1 MAAVT
6 APTVRSQGAAPDA
19 VPAAVP
25 NAAPAVGAVRPRLQ
39 QVAYDGGRMTAL
51 VRPARGAGPGVPGPA
66 QPLSAQGMRAGN
78 LALVLERLPAGGASR
93 AQVAA
98 ATGLTKSSVSGIV
111 RDLIAAGFLREGGQL
126 RDGVPG
132 RPGTMVSLDRD
143 HFAGLG
149 LAFGV
154 GTVSACVVDL
164 GQRVRVRHVRELD
177 NAHLSPA
184 QVFQTIGEL
193 AAEALLGAQELG
205 LRLVGCALAAPGPV
219 DDVRGVLR
227 HAPNLGWSDV
237 GIRDLLVSCLAAH
250 GFSESDAGTVPGLP
264 AVENEAQLA
273 ALGELWFGDG
283 RGLGDYV
290 SVFGDVGIGGAIVVN
305 SDVFRGATGLAGEL
319 GHVVVDPAG
328 APCGCGG
335 RGCLETVAGLT
346 AISRR
351 AGLAGTG
358 AASAGG
364 GRGPLAELRRAL
376 SERHPAALD
385 AVDVAGSALGCALA
399 SVVDVVDPRSVIVGG
414 SLSSLQPWLAEV
426 VGAVLAAHAMP
437 RARPAPQLVWS
448 RLGASAAVL
457 GAAGLVVARAL
468 ADPGPLV
475 AAVAVSAS

>member
-1 MAAVT
+1 
-6 APTVRSQGAAPDA
+6 
-19 VPAAVP
+19 
-25 NAAPAVGAVRPRLQ
+25 
-39 QVAYDGGRMTAL
+39 
-51 VRPARGAGPGVPGPA
+51 
-66 QPLSAQGMRAGN
+66 MRASN

-98 ATGLTKSSVSGIV
+98 ATGLTRSSVSGIV
-111 RDLIAAGFLREGGQL
+111 RDLITAGFLREGGQV

-132 RPGTMVSLDRD
+132 RPGTVVSLDRN

-164 GQRVRVRHVRELD
+164 GHRVRVRHVRDLD
-177 NAHLSPA
+177 NTRLTPV
-184 QVFQTIGEL
+184 QVFEAIGEL
-193 AAEALLGAQELG
+193 AAEALQGARQSG

-250 GFSESDAGTVPGLP
+250 GFSANDAATLPGLP

-273 ALGELWFGDG
+273 ALGELWFGDD
-283 RGLGDYV
+283 RGLRDYV
-290 SVFGDVGIGGAIVVN
+290 SVFGDVGIGGAIVIN
-305 SDVFRGATGLAGEL
+305 GDVFRGAAGLAGEL

-351 AGLAGTG
+351 AGLAAAG
-358 AASAGG
+358 ASVAAGGG
-364 GRGPLAELRRAL
+364 GRGPLADLRRAL
-376 SERHPAALD
+376 SELDSAALD
-385 AVDVAGSALGCALA
+385 AVGVAGSALGCALA
-399 SVVDVVDPRSVIVGG
+399 SVVDVVDPRAVVIGG
-414 SLSSLQPWLAEV
+414 SLSSLEPWLAEV
-426 VGAVLAAHAMP
+426 VGAAMSAHAMP

-457 GAAGLVVARAL
+457 GAAGLMVSRAL

-475 AAVAVSAS
+475 TATASSASRTAAQ

>member
-1 MAAVT
+1 
-6 APTVRSQGAAPDA
+6 
-19 VPAAVP
+19 
-25 NAAPAVGAVRPRLQ
+25 
-39 QVAYDGGRMTAL
+39 
-51 VRPARGAGPGVPGPA
+51 
-66 QPLSAQGMRAGN
+66 MRAGN
-78 LALVLERLPAGGASR
+78 LALVLERLPASGASR

-132 RPGTMVSLDRD
+132 RPGTVVSLHRD

-164 GQRVRVRHVRELD
+164 GHRVRVRHVRDLD
-177 NAHLSPA
+177 NARLTPA
-184 QVFQTIGEL
+184 QVFQNLGEL
-193 AAEALLGAQELG
+193 AAEALEGARELG
-205 LRLVGCALAAPGPV
+205 LRVVGCALAAPGPV

-237 GIRDLLVSCLAAH
+237 GIRDLLVGCLAAH
-250 GFSESDAGTVPGLP
+250 GFSANDAGTVPGLP

-283 RGLGDYV
+283 SGLGDYV

-305 SDVFRGATGLAGEL
+305 GDVFRGATGLAGEL

-328 APCGCGG
+328 GPCGCGG

-351 AGLAGTG
+351 AGLAG
-358 AASAGG
+358 ASAGGGG
-364 GRGPLAELRRAL
+364 GRGPLADLRRAL
-376 SERHPAALD
+376 SERDPAALD
-385 AVDVAGSALGCALA
+385 AVGAAGSALGCALA
-399 SVVDVVDPRSVIVGG
+399 SVVDVVDPRAVLIGG

-426 VGAVLAAHAMP
+426 VGAAVSAHAMP

-468 ADPGPLV
+468 ADPGALV
-475 AAVAVSAS
+475 AAAALSS

>member
-6 APTVRSQGAAPDA
+6 ARTVQSPGPAPGTVPVTGAGRPGLQDA
-19 VPAAVP
+19 A
-25 NAAPAVGAVRPRLQ
+25 R
-39 QVAYDGGRMTAL
+39 DGGRMTAL

-66 QPLSAQGMRAGN
+66 QPLRAQGMRAGN
-78 LALVLERLPAGGASR
+78 LALVLERLPVGGASR
-93 AQVAA
+93 AQVAV

-126 RDGVPG
+126 RGGVPG

-164 GQRVRVRHVRELD
+164 GHRVRVRHVRDLD
-177 NAHLSPA
+177 NARLTPA
-184 QVFQTIGEL
+184 QVFDGIGEL
-193 AAEALLGAQELG
+193 AAEALHGAHELG

-219 DDVRGVLR
+219 DDVRGALR

-237 GIRDLLVSCLAAH
+237 AIRDLLVSCLAVH
-250 GFSESDAGTVPGLP
+250 GFSANDAGTVPGLP

-305 SDVFRGATGLAGEL
+305 GDVFRGAGGLAGEL

-335 RGCLETVAGLT
+335 HGCLETVAGLT

-351 AGLAGTG
+351 AGLAVTG
-358 AASAGG
+358 AAVASGG
-364 GRGPLAELRRAL
+364 GRGRLAELQRAL
-376 SERHPAALD
+376 SARDPAALA
-385 AVDVAGSALGCALA
+385 AVGVAASALGGALA
-399 SVVDVVDPRSVIVGG
+399 SVVDVVDPRAVVIGG
-414 SLSSLQPWLAEV
+414 SLSSLRPWLAEP
-426 VGAVLAAHAMP
+426 VGAVMSAHAMP

-475 AAVAVSAS
+475 AATALSVS